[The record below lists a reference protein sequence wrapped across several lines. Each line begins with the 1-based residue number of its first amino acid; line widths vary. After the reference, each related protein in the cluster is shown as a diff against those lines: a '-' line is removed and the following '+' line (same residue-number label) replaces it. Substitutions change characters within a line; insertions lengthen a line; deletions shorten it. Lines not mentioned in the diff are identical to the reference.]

1 MRSWIAVAGLVLGL
15 AGFAHPASAEPQ
27 SLLLVAAG
35 DVELVCDGAECAA
48 DATTLC
54 LQPDR
59 DVPKKGTA
67 YEVMREAGTP
77 PALAL
82 IGVQADGREIVLP
95 YIVPIGITAERRFL
109 AVRLA
114 VAADVR
120 ARFDIASLRVRVR
133 ESVILAPATEAV
145 DEAAKARLG
154 EALRALRPIAET
166 HLARNAERVAAAR
179 MTHDVVNALPR
190 GRFATYDELEG
201 AWRQAAAARAQNAAA
216 TTESRVRRIARA
228 AVDTCALRG
237 SVAFA
242 RRECVGGMHNRIMQD
257 INYEYWDAVKPGS

>member
-1 MRSWIAVAGLVLGL
+1 MRTRIAAAGLVLGL

-48 DATTLC
+48 DVTTLC

-67 YEVMREAGTP
+67 YEMVREAGIT
-77 PALAL
+77 PALTL
-82 IGVQADGREIVLP
+82 IGVHADGREIVLP
-95 YIVPIGITAERRFL
+95 DIVPIGITAERRFQ
-109 AVRLA
+109 AVKLA

-120 ARFDIASLRVRVR
+120 ARFGLAGLRLRFR
-133 ESVILAPATEAV
+133 ESVMLVPATEAG
-145 DEAAKARLG
+145 DEAAMARLD
-154 EALRALRPIAET
+154 ETLRALRPVAET
-166 HLARNAERVAAAR
+166 YLARNAELVAAAR

-190 GRFATYDELEG
+190 GRFATYDELDG
-201 AWRQAAAARAQNAAA
+201 AWRRVSAARTPNTGEA
-216 TTESRVRRIARA
+216 TEARVREIARE
-228 AVDTCALRG
+228 AVETCALRG

-242 RRECVGGMHNRIMQD
+242 RRECMGGMHNRIMQD
-257 INYEYWDAVKPGS
+257 VNYEYWDAVKPGS

>member
-1 MRSWIAVAGLVLGL
+1 MRSWITAAGLLLGL
-15 AGFAHPASAEPQ
+15 AGFVHPALAEPQ

-95 YIVPIGITAERRFL
+95 DIVPIGITAERRFL

-120 ARFDIASLRVRVR
+120 ARFGLAGLKVRVR
-133 ESVILAPATEAV
+133 ESVMLVPATEAG
-145 DEAAKARLG
+145 DEAAMARLG
-154 EALRALRPIAET
+154 ETLRALRPVAET
-166 HLARNAERVAAAR
+166 YLARNAEHVAAAR

-190 GRFATYDELEG
+190 ERFVTYDELEA
-201 AWRQAAAARAQNAAA
+201 AWRQATAARARNAAA
-216 TTESRVRRIARA
+216 TTEARVRRIARA
-228 AVDTCALRG
+228 AVDVCALRG

-242 RRECVGGMHNRIMQD
+242 RRECMGGMHNRIMQD
-257 INYEYWDAVKPGS
+257 VNYEYWDVVKPGS